1 MPKVC
6 DSCLEVVEENY
17 PGGGDIESATMFCI
31 EMGLDIEDH
40 DCDGRETNGKIE
52 CACQCNH
59 IAH

>member
-40 DCDGRETNGKIE
+40 DCDGRESNGEIK
-52 CACQCNH
+52 CDCQCNH